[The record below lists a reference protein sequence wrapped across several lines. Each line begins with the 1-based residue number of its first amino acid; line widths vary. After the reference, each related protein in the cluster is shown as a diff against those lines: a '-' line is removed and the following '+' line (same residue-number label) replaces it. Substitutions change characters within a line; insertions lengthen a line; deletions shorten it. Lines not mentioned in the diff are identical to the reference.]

1 MTELLSPAE
10 QAAVAS
16 LDPATIFAALLK
28 LDWTYHGITRHLQR
42 WSKEETRVNA
52 PTLSNTFDEETKIDT
67 LTRLVYSVA
76 YQEGLSTFETIALL
90 SGGVLP
96 WAGGEIGTKSTDA
109 QYIKYLLDQAQPKTL
124 TPKEWAALTAN
135 VEALGNNT
143 IAQFLFTNGWYQD
156 GISINHYQYIESETA
171 AVRVPTGDRTFA
183 EVGVC
188 PIEFIQRVAKAFGV
202 STDEMVEMIQAKTLV
217 AAA

>member
-1 MTELLSPAE
+1 MTESLSPAE
-10 QAAVAS
+10 QSAIAN

-52 PTLSNTFDEETKIDT
+52 PTLSNTFDKETKIDT

-96 WAGGEIGTKSTDA
+96 WASEPMCPNSDK
-109 QYIKYLLDQAQPKTL
+109 QYIKYLLGQAQPKTL
-124 TPKEWAALTAN
+124 TPKEWSVLTAK

-143 IAQFLFTNGWYQD
+143 IAQFLFSNGWYQD
-156 GISINHYQYIESETA
+156 GISPNHYQYIESETA

-188 PIEFIQRVAKAFGV
+188 PIEFIQRVAKAFGADV
-202 STDEMVEMIQAKTLV
+202 DEMVEMIAGKVLAK
-217 AAA
+217 AA